1 MEDLS
6 KAIHSHRPLV
16 VGAVGHCRAIK
27 NPIGV
32 ADCHLVELRLDA
44 LGSGQEVRQF
54 AEKQRASHPLLLT
67 ARHPDEGGLNDLS
80 CPQRAGILT
89 DFLPLGSLLD
99 LELRSLPE
107 MNALWEEAK
116 GRGLIRIASWHDFER
131 CPSRSELQETI
142 AAMAASG
149 ASVAKC
155 AFWLDCPAD
164 LQCLAE
170 ALENPPL
177 PLALMGMGPLGPS
190 SRLLA
195 ASLGSVLNYGYLGE
209 ETTAPGQWPA
219 PLLREAI
226 SVLL

>member
-6 KAIHSHRPLV
+6 TAIQSHRALV
-16 VGAVGHCRAIK
+16 VGAVGNRRVIK
-27 NPIGV
+27 HPIGI

-44 LGSGQEVRQF
+44 LGSGQEIRQF

-80 CPQRAGILT
+80 CPQRAGMLT

-107 MNALWEEAK
+107 MSALWEEAK
-116 GRGLIRIASWHDFER
+116 DRGLIRIASWHDFER

-142 AAMAASG
+142 AAMAAAG

-155 AFWLDCPAD
+155 AFLLDCPAD
-164 LQCLAE
+164 LQRIAE

-209 ETTAPGQWPA
+209 ESTAPGQWPA

-226 SVLL
+226 SVLR